1 MINKRGKFLFPHI
14 NQIWWTMY
22 QLINPEL
29 GDANGY
35 IMRSAV
41 AGPADVGQGTTLGA
55 WRNVWTWSD
64 SRWWRESTARY

>member
-1 MINKRGKFLFPHI
+1 
-14 NQIWWTMY
+14 MY